1 MDVITAIFHNFRPQA
16 ALRALLRL
24 QSAVS
29 PRRPH
34 RGARD
39 RERQGYASARMV
51 RSRRLL
57 LGLCLGWQAAACGP
71 SEPGA
76 TDKPARSEALTE
88 AEVDE
93 PDLRALLRLDE
104 RSFPLTVWAAYI
116 IQNEYFDKQR
126 LDPRVQLVSALTYL
140 GLHTPEFF
148 AAVAGDQVTITV
160 GSARQEFS
168 LAGLDDLAVAADRL
182 EMILGFAQAEL
193 KLEPEATHKLEYVAI
208 NGLLGLQLATD
219 QRLATLP
226 ITTYVIGAA
235 LAALP
240 AAIFMKHHGRRAGF
254 MLGAAFGIA
263 GALLSAFAVHAASFW
278 LLCLGTVF
286 AGIYNAFGQQYR
298 FAAVDAAPADWSGK
312 AISLTLAGGIVGG
325 VIGPQVGVL
334 TRDLL
339 PPTYLASYLALAAF
353 AALAMLIASR
363 LEIPLPAVRE
373 QQAAGRPFTEIARQP
388 AFIVAVLAAACGYA
402 TMNLLMTATPLA
414 MDICGLPFADTAFVL
429 QWHVIGMFAPSF
441 VTGQL
446 IKRYGV
452 LSVLLVGAA
461 LLLLCIGIAL
471 SGVSLMHFWWALLL
485 LGVGWNFLFV
495 GGTALL
501 IETCRPEEKAKA
513 VSYTHLTLPTSDLV

>member
-1 MDVITAIFHNFRPQA
+1 MIATVAAPCYRRNIGLLATAQ
-16 ALRALLRL
+16 ALL
-24 QSAVS
+24 
-29 PRRPH
+29 
-34 RGARD
+34 
-39 RERQGYASARMV
+39 
-51 RSRRLL
+51 
-57 LGLCLGWQAAACGP
+57 
-71 SEPGA
+71 
-76 TDKPARSEALTE
+76 LT
-88 AEVDE
+88 
-93 PDLRALLRLDE
+93 
-104 RSFPLTVWAAYI
+104 
-116 IQNEYFDKQR
+116 N
-126 LDPRVQLVSALTYL
+126 
-140 GLHTPEFF
+140 G
-148 AAVAGDQVTITV
+148 VT
-160 GSARQEFS
+160 
-168 LAGLDDLAVAADRL
+168 L
-182 EMILGFAQAEL
+182 
-193 KLEPEATHKLEYVAI
+193 VAI

-240 AAIFMKHHGRRAGF
+240 AALFMKSRGRRAGF

-263 GALLSAFAVHAASFW
+263 GALVSALAVVAASFW

-298 FAAVDAAPADWSGK
+298 FAAVDAAPAGWTSK

-339 PPTYLASYLALAAF
+339 PSTFLASYLALAVL

-363 LEIPLPAVRE
+363 LDIPLPALGE
-373 QQAAGRPFTEIARQP
+373 QQAAGRPFSEIARQP
-388 AFIVAVLAAACGYA
+388 AFVVAVLAAACGYA

-414 MDICGLPFADTAFVL
+414 MDICGLSFADTAFVL

-441 VTGQL
+441 FTGQL

-452 LSVLLVGAA
+452 LGVLLVGAA

-495 GGTALL
+495 GGTTLL
-501 IETCRPEEKAKA
+501 IETCRPEEKAKVQGSNDFIVLGVQGLTSFA
-513 VSYTHLTLPTSDLV
+513 AGLLVTGGGWATLSLLALPMVSLTALASLGLAMSRRRQA